1 MFVLLQELNS
11 RAQGEVTIR
20 EALKELDLWGAGA
33 VFSLTSY
40 SDTNKKELQLI
51 KDWRDLFNMVLT

>member
-1 MFVLLQELNS
+1 LNN

-33 VFSLTSY
+33 TFSLTSY
-40 SDTNKKELQLI
+40 TDTNKKDLQLI
-51 KDWRDLFNMVLT
+51 KDWRDLFNQVILYI